1 MCAKEIESFEER
13 KPRERKPKSAEQ
25 ALTALMRLCA
35 RSEKSSGDALR
46 LMRTWEVAECERQGV
61 LQKLIDQR
69 FIDDR
74 RYAEAY
80 TREKSS
86 LAGWGERKI
95 ALQLRQKGVARD
107 IIVEVLA
114 SINGDEQSQRLVDKL
129 SRKMRSTKAASEYE
143 LRGKLLRY
151 ALSLGYDYD
160 MAIEA
165 IGRVI
170 SERAE

>member
-1 MCAKEIESFEER
+1 MCAKEVESFEER

-25 ALTALMRLCA
+25 ALAALMRLCA

-46 LMRTWEVAECERQGV
+46 LMRTWEVAEGARQSV

-86 LAGWGERKI
+86 LAGWGKRKI
-95 ALQLRQKGVARD
+95 ALQLKQKGVSRD
-107 IIVEVLA
+107 IVDEVLA
-114 SINGDEQSQRLVDKL
+114 SLNTDEQSERLADKL
-129 SRKMRSTKAASEYE
+129 RRKMRSTKASNQYE

-160 MAIEA
+160 MATSA
-165 IGRVI
+165 IDGII
-170 SERAE
+170 SDES

>member
-1 MCAKEIESFEER
+1 MR
-13 KPRERKPKSAEQ
+13 KSRVECDDVTPRERKTKTAEQ
-25 ALTALMRLCA
+25 ALNALMRLCSKA
-35 RSEKSSGDALR
+35 EKSSGDALR
-46 LMRTWEVAECERQGV
+46 LMRTWEVAEGARQSV

-86 LAGWGERKI
+86 LAGWGKRKI
-95 ALQLRQKGVARD
+95 ALQLKQKGVSRD
-107 IIVEVLA
+107 IVDEVLA
-114 SINGDEQSQRLVDKL
+114 SLNTDEQSERLADKL
-129 SRKMRSTKAASEYE
+129 RRKMRSTKASNQYE

-160 MAIEA
+160 MATSA
-165 IGRVI
+165 IDGII
-170 SERAE
+170 SDES